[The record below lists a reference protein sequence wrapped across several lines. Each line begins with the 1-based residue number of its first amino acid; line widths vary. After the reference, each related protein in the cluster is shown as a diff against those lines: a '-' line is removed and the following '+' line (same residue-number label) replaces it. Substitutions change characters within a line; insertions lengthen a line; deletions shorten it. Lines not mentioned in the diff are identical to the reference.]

1 MEEEVTE
8 QRFRMEPKNR
18 GKNAQTVND
27 GNEAGTGS
35 QNLENM
41 NAEMSDT
48 IETNLQDG
56 WDNMEKVEN
65 GLAQAKE
72 TRDEQNGTKSTLVRD
87 LLKGNEETYPLVG
100 LPQRASTEIFGVL
113 SPVTPKSGTTE
124 DLKNKAQ
131 DLGSDGAKKTKASG
145 KLKKV
150 AREIGKRQIENKEA
164 QVNIGGKKRAGFIE
178 SLEESEGR
186 AQKRVCETY
195 LSDDK
200 TTEISAVAV
209 TQHRREQC

>member
-1 MEEEVTE
+1 
-8 QRFRMEPKNR
+8 
-18 GKNAQTVND
+18 
-27 GNEAGTGS
+27 
-35 QNLENM
+35 
-41 NAEMSDT
+41 
-48 IETNLQDG
+48 
-56 WDNMEKVEN
+56 MEKVEN
-65 GLAQAKE
+65 VLAQAKE

-87 LLKGNEETYPLVG
+87 LLKGNEEAYPLVG
-100 LPQRASTEIFGVL
+100 LQQRASTEIFGVL

-150 AREIGKRQIENKEA
+150 AREMGKRQIENKEA

-186 AQKRVCETY
+186 AQKRVCETH

-200 TTEISAVAV
+200 KITEISAVAV